1 MVKLLP
7 RDSMTGRSSQPKAA
21 ARVGIRDVARDA
33 GVSVATVSRALAN
46 DGYPVAEETRR
57 KIMASVKRLK
67 FVPNDLARG
76 LSQNRTNTIGV
87 IVPNLSNLY
96 YARVLTGI
104 EDVAASNR
112 LSIIFCNTNHSIE
125 KREEDIRLLLQ
136 KRVDGILICGSG
148 SDYHTHLDSRSMG
161 AAPMVM
167 LGRNEKFDGPSVQ
180 ADNFQAGYTATRHLF
195 DHGHRAIAFLAG
207 PPSWADGSE
216 RIRGYKACLAERGIA
231 VDDDMLIYGDFA
243 EEDAY
248 ARLRTLGQQGLK
260 FTAVVAG
267 NDRIALGAMAAASDL
282 GLRIPQD
289 VAFVGFDNIATSSY
303 VRPSLTTMDMPAQL
317 MGAEAMRLLLRIMA
331 GEQVPTQTIFDV
343 PLLERQSSGSR

>member
-1 MVKLLP
+1 MSRAP
-7 RDSMTGRSSQPKAA
+7 AQPKTV

-57 KIMASVKRLK
+57 KIEASVKRLK

-104 EDVAASNR
+104 EDVAAANR

-125 KREEDIRLLLQ
+125 KREQDIKLLLQ
-136 KRVDGILICGSG
+136 KRVDGIVICGSG
-148 SDYHTHLDSRSMG
+148 SDYHTHIDSRSMG
-161 AAPMVM
+161 AAPIVM

-180 ADNFQAGYTATRHLF
+180 ANNFQAGYAATAHLIER
-195 DHGHRAIAFLAG
+195 GHRAIGFLAG

-216 RIRGYKACLAERGIA
+216 RIRGFRACLAEHGA
-231 VDDDMLIYGDFA
+231 TLSDDMVIYGDFA
-243 EEDAY
+243 EQDAY
-248 ARLRTLGQQGLK
+248 ARMQALGRKRLK
-260 FTAVVAG
+260 FTALVAG
-267 NDRIALGAMAAASDL
+267 NDRIALGAMAAAVDL
-282 GLRIPQD
+282 GIRVPHDL
-289 VAFVGFDNIATSSY
+289 AFVGFDNIATSSY

-331 GEQVPTQTIFDV
+331 GEQVPSQTIFEV
-343 PLLERQSSGSR
+343 PLLERQSSARS